1 MLSGLRYL
9 GKNHYLCIL
18 MMTSRTYHSLHLDI
32 AACDSNSIIY
42 LLLPQ
47 RLSENE
53 LASIEEFSA
62 RFKSNIVAISGMDW
76 NSDMTP
82 WKAPAVNDG
91 LFGGHATQ
99 FLDRLKE
106 DIFFNLE
113 NSLKISKPKRYL
125 IGLSLAGL
133 FTVWAGVRKAF
144 FDGVAAI
151 SGSFWYD
158 GFAEWLEKQEKL
170 NCVHFHISLG
180 EKEKET
186 KVKRFANI
194 EEDTMKVVETLMAKG
209 AEVTFE
215 MTEGGHN
222 SPIIPRFEKSVVSLL
237 GILPVPSI
245 EV

>member
-1 MLSGLRYL
+1 MLSLSY
-9 GKNHYLCIL
+9 
-18 MMTSRTYHSLHLDI
+18 MTISRTYHSLHLDI
-32 AACDSNSIIY
+32 ATYDSSNIIY

-47 RLSENE
+47 RLPEEE
-53 LASIEEFSA
+53 LASIEELST

-82 WKAPAVNDG
+82 WKAPAVKEG
-91 LFGGHATQ
+91 MFGGQANK

-106 DIFFNLE
+106 DLFFNLE
-113 NSLKISKPKRYL
+113 YSLKIRKPKRYL
-125 IGLSLAGL
+125 MGLSLAGI
-133 FTVWAGVRKAF
+133 FAVYAGVRKNLF
-144 FDGVAAI
+144 EGVAAI

-170 NCVHFHISLG
+170 NCGRFYICLG

-194 EEDTMKVVETLMAKG
+194 EEDTKKVVEILMAKG
-209 AEVTFE
+209 VDVTFE

-222 SPIIPRFEKSVVSLL
+222 CSIIPRFEKSVLSLL
-237 GILPVPSI
+237 GNQ
-245 EV
+245 